1 MAIEYLHSIGII
13 YRDMKPENIL
23 VADDGHIKLADFG
36 LAKDGLTGQNSKSQT
51 FVGSPAYLPPEMFSK
66 KGVGRPADIYQ
77 LGAVLYELLLGLPPY
92 YTENIE
98 VLYKNIKTGKL

>member
-36 LAKDGLTGQNSKSQT
+36 LAKDGLTGQNSKS
-51 FVGSPAYLPPEMFSK
+51 
-66 KGVGRPADIYQ
+66 
-77 LGAVLYELLLGLPPY
+77 
-92 YTENIE
+92 
-98 VLYKNIKTGKL
+98 

>member
-1 MAIEYLHSIGII
+1 
-13 YRDMKPENIL
+13 
-23 VADDGHIKLADFG
+23 
-36 LAKDGLTGQNSKSQT
+36 
-51 FVGSPAYLPPEMFSK
+51 MFSK